1 MYSVKTADYSKRVQ
15 TMKTFTTLL
24 LAGLLFAAQAVFAID
39 LQTAKSQGLVGETTT
54 GYLEAVNQPTAEV
67 KALINDINAQRKQK
81 FKDIATRNNTS
92 LEAVEQLAGKKAI
105 EKSRPGSYIK
115 IGGSWQQK

>member
-1 MYSVKTADYSKRVQ
+1 
-15 TMKTFTTLL
+15 MKTFTKLL
-24 LAGLLFAAQAVFAID
+24 IAGLMFSAQAVFAID
-39 LQTAKSQGLVGETTT
+39 LQTAKSQGLIGETTA

-81 FKDIATRNNTS
+81 FKDIAKRNNTS

-105 EKSRPGSYIK
+105 EKSRPGSYVK
-115 IGGSWQQK
+115 VGGSWQQK